1 MPCGPLR
8 QHFWDNS
15 NKDCLQSNWKMEIIY
30 GKYLTSSCVS
40 RGGKSAIFCCCAFN
54 TFNRDCEQVEGDVG
68 LLVVELQDA
77 LGGED
82 VVGEG
87 RR

>member
-1 MPCGPLR
+1 
-8 QHFWDNS
+8 
-15 NKDCLQSNWKMEIIY
+15 ME
-30 GKYLTSSCVS
+30 YLTSSCVC
-40 RGGKSAIFCCCAFN
+40 RGGKIAIFCCCAFN
-54 TFNRDCEQVEGDVG
+54 TFNRHCEQVEGDVG